1 MELISIINE
10 TIIAYLGPLGPM
22 ILLGSVGILMVVLTV
37 SIMLSQP
44 EDPMTKLKKSVQQP
58 SSKKTHQKLRQ
69 GNRNE
74 QLEKFA
80 SFLEPK
86 DVAEL
91 SKRQLELR
99 QAGYQSQDAVR
110 FFHFAQFALGIAG
123 LLLAF
128 VYLTLL
134 GAGEGF
140 STQKMMI
147 YTIVPGAIGYY
158 LPSYWVRRRVDVR
171 KEQITQGFP
180 DCLDLMLVCVEAGQS
195 LDQCIVRVA
204 RELHASYPA
213 LAQEFDIVAYEMK
226 AGKEKATVLSDFA
239 ERCGVQD
246 VSSFVTVLNQSTQ
259 FGTPIAEALRVYA
272 GEMRDKRVM
281 RAEEAANKLPTK
293 MTLATM
299 MLTVPPLLII
309 LVGPSVHGI
318 TELGSMGVGG
328 DMGVGQ

>member
-1 MELISIINE
+1 MEMITNIHE
-10 TIIAYLGPLGPM
+10 TIVAYLGPLGPM
-22 ILLGSVGILMVVLTV
+22 ILLGTVGLIMVILTV
-37 SIMLSQP
+37 TLMLSQP
-44 EDPMTKLKKSVQQP
+44 EDPMTKLKKQQQAP
-58 SSKKTHQKLRQ
+58 ASDQPTQKLRQ
-69 GNRNE
+69 GGRNE

-91 SKRQLELR
+91 SKRQMELR

-110 FFHFAQFALGIAG
+110 MFHFAQFALGIIG
-123 LLLAF
+123 LIIAF
-128 VYLTLL
+128 VWLNLL
-134 GAGEGF
+134 GGGEGF
-140 STQKMMI
+140 TTQKMMV
-147 YTIVPGAIGYY
+147 YTIIPGAIGYY
-158 LPSYWVRRRVDVR
+158 LPVYWVRRRVDAR
-171 KEQITQGFP
+171 KEQITHGFP
-180 DCLDLMLVCVEAGQS
+180 DSLDMMLVCVEAGQS

-204 RELHASYPA
+204 KELHASYPA

-226 AGKEKATVLSDFA
+226 AGKDKTTVLNDFG

-246 VSSFVTVLNQSTQ
+246 VSSFVTVLNQSQQ
-259 FGTPIAEALRVYA
+259 FGTSIAEALRVYA

-318 TELGSMGVGG
+318 TQLGKLSAG
-328 DMGVGQ
+328 